1 MIIPTTNPA
10 AIINDPSRDAQRQDN
25 ADDLRI
31 DWPELLPGTDALEAM
46 RRALPE
52 NELEQAA
59 TSED

>member
-1 MIIPTTNPA
+1 MHA
-10 AIINDPSRDAQRQDN
+10 V

-52 NELEQAA
+52 NELEKAA
-59 TSED
+59 TIED